1 MPYKFILNKSLNWSL
16 VDKDNSVIVESLTDE
31 EKSKLE
37 ELIEQASKYVL
48 YAEEEGALSNT
59 ILKQAA
65 KDLKLDVTEEAIDK
79 YFEDNY

>member
-16 VDKDNSVIVESLTDE
+16 VDKDNSVIVENLTDE

-37 ELIEQASKYVL
+37 ELIEHFTGTSITI
-48 YAEEEGALSNT
+48 ALNVF
-59 ILKQAA
+59 KKAA
-65 KDLKLDVTEEAIDK
+65 KDLELNLKDKEIDQ

>member
-1 MPYKFILNKSLNWSL
+1 MHYKFILNKSLNWSL

-79 YFEDNY
+79 YLEDNY

>member
-1 MPYKFILNKSLNWSL
+1 MHYKFILNKSLNWSL
-16 VDKDNSVIVESLTDE
+16 TDKDNSLIVKSLTDE